1 MISFRIPGDPVGKG
15 RGRIGQGGGK
25 VWNVTPAKTRLYEA
39 MVRELAEAAFIQ
51 LDPTWREHKGPWIPW
66 TEAVWLRIEIY
77 LAPPAS
83 WSQKRQD
90 EAIHNGWAP
99 AKPDADNVIKAIL
112 DGMNGVVFDDDKRVC
127 DLTCWKSY
135 ARTASVFVEAGLI

>member
-39 MVRELAEAAFIQ
+39 MVKELAGAAMKE
-51 LDPTWREHKGPWIPW
+51 TPWI
-66 TEAVWLRIEIY
+66 EAVWLRIEIY